1 VPPIYIRWILDSSQK
16 RTRQHRNLCTTMALP
31 DKQRRQAR
39 IFTKSAASSAQC
51 AIATITARITRIYEE
66 GRGRPMSSIARGQ
79 THRG

>member
-1 VPPIYIRWILDSSQK
+1 
-16 RTRQHRNLCTTMALP
+16 MALP

>member
-1 VPPIYIRWILDSSQK
+1 
-16 RTRQHRNLCTTMALP
+16 MALP

-79 THRG
+79 THRGWNPPVRRCRRRKSWV